1 MLKKEQILVVEDDP
15 QVAEILQWNL
25 YAEGYLVKVVED
37 GLRALRAFD
46 EERPALVTIDLNVPT
61 VSGFRLVQLFKRHA
75 PDLPVVV
82 VTASMFEE
90 AEDAA
95 QAGAD
100 DFITKPFDPYQLVRR
115 VNFLLRRSGVSPN
128 VSQQPPAL
136 PKRVSLS
143 VRAS

>member
-37 GLRALRAFD
+37 GLSALRAFD

>member
-25 YAEGYLVKVVED
+25 YAEGYIVKVVED

-75 PDLPVVV
+75 PDIPVVV

-136 PKRVSLS
+136 PKRASLS